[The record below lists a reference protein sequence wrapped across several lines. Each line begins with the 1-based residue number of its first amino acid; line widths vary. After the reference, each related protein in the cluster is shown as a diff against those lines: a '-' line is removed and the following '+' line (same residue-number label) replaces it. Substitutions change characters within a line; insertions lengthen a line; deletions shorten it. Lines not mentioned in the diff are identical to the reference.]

1 MELTDKHKKLIY
13 NAVRYYQ
20 TNRVGLNSQDYV
32 ICDEILN
39 NLFKDVKL
47 KYVEPAYEIN
57 TNE

>member
-1 MELTDKHKKLIY
+1 MELNDKHKKLIY

-32 ICDEILN
+32 ICDDILN

-47 KYVEPAYEIN
+47 NYIEPAYEV
-57 TNE
+57 EL